1 MSLLDN
7 PAEWA
12 EATVGRRYKLLLIC
26 AAHVFLGVT
35 AIVITRN
42 NGIDGGMTFGILL
55 FGIAFPCMYL
65 YALKSLLDKYR
76 QLVPK

>member
-1 MSLLDN
+1 MSLFDN
-7 PAEWA
+7 PVEWA
-12 EATVGRRYKLLLIC
+12 EATVGKRYHLPLFCGLHI
-26 AAHVFLGVT
+26 FLGFT
-35 AIVITRN
+35 AIFVTRN

-76 QLVPK
+76 ELVPK

>member
-7 PAEWA
+7 PVEWT
-12 EATVGRRYKLLLIC
+12 EATVGKRYVLILLYALHI
-26 AAHVFLGVT
+26 FLGFA
-35 AIVITRN
+35 AIVFTRK
-42 NGIDGGMTFGILL
+42 NGIDSGMTFGILL
-55 FGIAFPCMYL
+55 FGIAYPCMYL